1 MKRLAKVPWRKL
13 VVATDFRRTPQPL
26 AKLREGG
33 VGLFQPSRSER
44 RTAAAGQYALAL
56 IARTRD
62 PFERSTR
69 ACEQFVLDMR
79 DIDLRGWPPF
89 QCLGYIA
96 RPNAP
101 CGTVSELHHMAPI
114 VLLDLHRRSPC
125 DGVRM
130 LYCIGVDILGAQ
142 RCQPSGATA
151 RATIRPK
158 GEFADEFFRECRD
171 RSAPLPES
179 NRIPPPRGPD
189 R

>member
-1 MKRLAKVPWRKL
+1 
-13 VVATDFRRTPQPL
+13 
-26 AKLREGG
+26 
-33 VGLFQPSRSER
+33 
-44 RTAAAGQYALAL
+44 
-56 IARTRD
+56 
-62 PFERSTR
+62 
-69 ACEQFVLDMR
+69 MR

-125 DGVRM
+125 DRVRA
-130 LYCIGVDILGAQ
+130 LYVSGSMYQGRTGAN
-142 RCQPSGATA
+142 A
-151 RATIRPK
+151 RLTIRPK
-158 GEFADEFFRECRD
+158 GECADGFFRECRD